1 MDGCFS
7 GWRLVSLGIGGL
19 MIIISLALL
28 IDGQALGEGT
38 STIATFLGL
47 AGIMIIALINGLD
60 VFREPKKD

>member
-1 MDGCFS
+1 MNGRFS
-7 GWRLVSLGIGGL
+7 GWRMVSLGIGGL

-28 IDGQALGEGT
+28 IEDQVLGEET
-38 STIATFLGL
+38 STFATFLGL